1 MKKAMLLVGL
11 LALASCGT
19 TTNAPGVHTGTDA
32 NTEVVSGAV
41 QNPTVAY
48 PTTQHDTPATQFCE
62 SHGGQVSVET
72 ENNVEVAY
80 CTINGEKLDAW
91 QFMSDATRETAP
103 EAGTEAEAPGTL
115 AE

>member
-1 MKKAMLLVGL
+1 MDCGNPESLLRYERFPL
-11 LALASCGT
+11 RRY
-19 TTNAPGVHTGTDA
+19 PG
-32 NTEVVSGAV
+32 S
-41 QNPTVAY
+41 Q
-48 PTTQHDTPATQFCE
+48 TQHDTPATQFCE